1 MPLANDMFLSGRG
14 LRCRPGHDRAQRSAR
29 DQQPAMLCID
39 PADQRQIDQ
48 NLAEL
53 LATPV

>member
-1 MPLANDMFLSGRG
+1 MIAGGKRRVINSLWAHF
-14 LRCRPGHDRAQRSAR
+14 
-29 DQQPAMLCID
+29 AMLCID

>member
-1 MPLANDMFLSGRG
+1 MIARSE
-14 LRCRPGHDRAQRSAR
+14 LRVINSLWAHFF
-29 DQQPAMLCID
+29 AMLCID